1 MARLNSPE
9 ALRKFR
15 QAILSKRDPANPC
28 ISICAGAG
36 CVASG
41 ADEVIDAF
49 KKEIEKAGLT
59 TTVDTKGTGCPG
71 FCERGPVV
79 VIYPAEICYLQVQAE
94 DVPEIVEQTIKENK
108 VIERLLYEDPATG
121 EKAVKESDISFYKS
135 QQRTVLC
142 NNIKI
147 DSKNIDDYLA
157 IGGYA
162 ALAKALNEMTDVEV
176 LEEVK
181 KSNLRGRGGAGFPA
195 GRKWEGSRN
204 ASEPIKYVIVN
215 ADEGDPGA
223 FMDRALLEG
232 NPHSILEGLII
243 GGYAIGS
250 NEGYF
255 YVRQEYPL
263 AVENITLAIKQ
274 AEDYGLLGKNILGS
288 GFDFQVFVHKGAGA
302 FVCGES
308 TALMTSLEGKVGE
321 PRPKYTRS
329 NIKGLWNRPSVLN
342 NVETWANVPL
352 IVNKGADWF
361 TSVGTES
368 SKGTKIFSLVGKITN
383 TGLVEV
389 PMGMTLRDII
399 YKIGGGIPGG
409 KKFKA
414 VQTGGP
420 SGGCIPEDKL
430 DLKVGFDELTQ
441 AGSMMGSGG
450 MIVRDEDTCM
460 VDVARYFIEFLTDE
474 SCGKCVPCR
483 EGLRQMHRILTNIT
497 RGKGKDGDIE
507 LLEELSET
515 AVEASLCALG
525 KSAPNPFLSTLRY
538 FRDEYEAHINDK
550 RCPSLSCKALTA
562 YYIDPSKCQ
571 ACMICARKCPV
582 EAIDGGK
589 KKIHVID
596 QDKCTK
602 CGTCIEVCPPR
613 FDAVKKCSGVPIPS
627 SIPEEERNLIR
638 KSDEK

>member
-1 MARLNSPE
+1 
-9 ALRKFR
+9 
-15 QAILSKRDPANPC
+15 
-28 ISICAGAG
+28 
-36 CVASG
+36 
-41 ADEVIDAF
+41 
-49 KKEIEKAGLT
+49 
-59 TTVDTKGTGCPG
+59 
-71 FCERGPVV
+71 
-79 VIYPAEICYLQVQAE
+79 
-94 DVPEIVEQTIKENK
+94 
-108 VIERLLYEDPATG
+108 
-121 EKAVKESDISFYKS
+121 
-135 QQRTVLC
+135 
-142 NNIKI
+142 
-147 DSKNIDDYLA
+147 
-157 IGGYA
+157 
-162 ALAKALNEMTDVEV
+162 
-176 LEEVK
+176 
-181 KSNLRGRGGAGFPA
+181 
-195 GRKWEGSRN
+195 
-204 ASEPIKYVIVN
+204 
-215 ADEGDPGA
+215 
-223 FMDRALLEG
+223 
-232 NPHSILEGLII
+232 
-243 GGYAIGS
+243 
-250 NEGYF
+250 
-255 YVRQEYPL
+255 
-263 AVENITLAIKQ
+263 
-274 AEDYGLLGKNILGS
+274 
-288 GFDFQVFVHKGAGA
+288 
-302 FVCGES
+302 
-308 TALMTSLEGKVGE
+308 
-321 PRPKYTRS
+321 
-329 NIKGLWNRPSVLN
+329 
-342 NVETWANVPL
+342 
-352 IVNKGADWF
+352 
-361 TSVGTES
+361 
-368 SKGTKIFSLVGKITN
+368 
-383 TGLVEV
+383 
-389 PMGMTLRDII
+389 
-399 YKIGGGIPGG
+399 
-409 KKFKA
+409 
-414 VQTGGP
+414 
-420 SGGCIPEDKL
+420 L

-450 MIVRDEDTCM
+450 MIVMDEDTCM